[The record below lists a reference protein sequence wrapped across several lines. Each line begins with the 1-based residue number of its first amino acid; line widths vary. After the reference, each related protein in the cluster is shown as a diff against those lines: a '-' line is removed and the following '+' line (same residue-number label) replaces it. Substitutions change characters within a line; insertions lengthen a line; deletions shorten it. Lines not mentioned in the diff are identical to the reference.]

1 MPKEKMQKRN
11 NMIWVIT
18 FSAII
23 ALWLDYLFIQHSTI
37 SESKRC
43 KWILL
48 FAIIDSL
55 FIADAHLFY
64 LLSPDNI
71 SIISNISNWAMFA
84 FMILALARQPFNV
97 TYLISRNKW
106 IRGCGAICSIIAAG
120 IFLHGMAITRTN
132 YVVNNVTITSDRL
145 PASFDNYRILQL
157 SDLHIGTMIDPT
169 TEISEIASICNS
181 LQPDMIAFTGDLVD
195 TRYNELQPSIKEAL
209 KQLKAKDGIFSILGN
224 HDIGVYIRD
233 SIRLTPKENT
243 HRLIAAEQEL
253 GWQVLDNQTEY
264 IHRETDS
271 IAITGITFSQ
281 TLQEERHSSNL
292 PQINLED
299 LYINT
304 PKKCYNITLSHI
316 PQLWSNITS
325 LHPTDLTLAG
335 HVHAMQIAIKV
346 GQWRISPSML
356 LYKRWS
362 GLYSEQNKYL
372 YINDGIGYT
381 LYPMRIGARPE
392 ITLFELKYKK

>member
-1 MPKEKMQKRN
+1 MQKHN

-23 ALWLDYLFIQHSTI
+23 ALWLDYLFIQHFTM

-48 FAIIDSL
+48 LAIIDSL

-71 SIISNISNWAMFA
+71 SIISDISNWAMFA

-106 IRGCGAICSIIAAG
+106 IRGCGAICSIIVVG

-157 SDLHIGTMIDPT
+157 SDLHIGTMIAPE

-209 KQLKAKDGIFSILGN
+209 KQLKAKDGIYSILGN
-224 HDIGVYIRD
+224 HDIVVYIRD

-243 HRLIAAEQEL
+243 RRLIAAEQEF

-264 IHRETDS
+264 IHREADS

-281 TLQEERHSSNL
+281 TLQEDRHSSDL
-292 PQINLED
+292 SQVNLED

-304 PKKCYNITLSHI
+304 PKECYNITLSHI

-362 GLYSEQNKYL
+362 GLYSEQDKYL

-392 ITLFELKYKK
+392 ITLFELKCKNKAK